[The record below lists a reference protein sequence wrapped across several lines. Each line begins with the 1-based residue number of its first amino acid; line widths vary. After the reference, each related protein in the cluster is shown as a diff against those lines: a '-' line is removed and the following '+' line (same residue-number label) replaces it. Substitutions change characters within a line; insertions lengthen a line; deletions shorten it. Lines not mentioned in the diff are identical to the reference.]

1 MTDLLSFLFGG
12 SEMSVFELIFT
23 LGVGLLVVDACIS
36 AVFRA
41 LFRR

>member
-1 MTDLLSFLFGG
+1 MTNLLSFLFGG
-12 SEMSVFELIFT
+12 SEMTVFELVFT

-41 LFRR
+41 LFGR